1 MGKGERLRS
10 EPTLSR
16 PPLEPAEE
24 VPPFSE
30 IFRVHAP
37 YALRLLAR
45 LGVPRADVPDACQ
58 DVFLTVHRRLLDFD
72 PARGSLRNWIYGI
85 CVRTAAGRRRQRRAR
100 NERCEEFIPEP
111 SVPALQHQE
120 LERRSAR
127 ERLEQ
132 VLSDLDE
139 AKRAVFVLYEL
150 EALPMKEIA
159 TILGCPVQTAYSRLH
174 AARAAV
180 FTAFGLPLKEA
191 P

>member
-1 MGKGERLRS
+1 LRN

-16 PPLEPAEE
+16 AQIEPELE
-24 VPPFSE
+24 VPPFPE
-30 IFRVHAP
+30 IFRAHAP

-85 CVRTAAGRRRQRRAR
+85 CVRTAADQRRKRRVR
-100 NERCEEFIPEP
+100 NEQCEEFVAET
-111 SVPALQHQE
+111 SVPAPQHQE

-127 ERLEQ
+127 ARLEQ
-132 VLSDLDE
+132 VLQDLDQG
-139 AKRAVFVLYEL
+139 KRAVFVLYEFEGL
-150 EALPMKEIA
+150 SMKEIA
-159 TILGCPVQTAYSRLH
+159 NVLGCPLQTAYSRLH

-180 FTAFGLPLKEA
+180 FSAFGAEPKVA
-191 P
+191 R